1 MGAQRRNL
9 RVPRCARSPDTTQTL
24 SPRRVARALQV
35 SRDTCCAPETRSRRC
50 GAAHRPDLAPAP
62 RFSPL
67 SQPSLLS
74 SSLSGCSGGFCSL
87 GQRPL
92 SPWVN

>member
-1 MGAQRRNL
+1 MPMR
-9 RVPRCARSPDTTQTL
+9 PRSPDTTQTL

-35 SRDTCCAPETRSRRC
+35 SRDTCCAPETGSRRW
-50 GAAHRPDLAPAP
+50 GAAHRPHLAPAP
-62 RFSPL
+62 CFSLL

-74 SSLSGCSGGFCSL
+74 GSFSSCSGGFCSL